1 MNKGLEA
8 LKELG
13 RFEIS
18 FLDEDNA
25 ITDQVI
31 KDTEEYKIIE
41 KELEALEIIKEH
53 FNFDKDDIFEMDYKG
68 KHYYMFFGRP
78 IKKEKYDILKEV
90 IEKEE

>member
-1 MNKGLEA
+1 MTKGLES

-31 KDTEEYKIIE
+31 KDTEEYKIIK

-53 FNFDKDDIFEMDYKG
+53 FEIDDDDFFEMDYQG
-68 KHYYMFFGRP
+68 EHCYFFFGRE
-78 IKKEKYDILKEV
+78 IDKQKYDILKEV
-90 IEKEE
+90 LKNE